1 MKHLYIFLIGLISL
15 TTPATV
21 SAQALPTDV
30 INVPVNIIPTL
41 PIERVNPTPQPS
53 PITTPAPTNI
63 PMPSPT
69 PSVVTIVPEQI
80 KPAIGRPSTDDFI
93 VPENLDDKRDADKKK
108 DKDDK
113 NVTTTPSIT
122 PTPAIAAPVA
132 KTQPPKAQP
141 KPEVQEEQTPM
152 KAIQDIIAP
161 PLATLM
167 QVKGAN
173 YYQDE
178 RLAPG
183 VTSTLISL
191 ALGLFLAGITILKLP
206 VLMKAMKRLR
216 RKLRNRKSADSFT
229 IPNLEM
235 K

>member
-1 MKHLYIFLIGLISL
+1 MKHLYIFIIGLIFL

-21 SAQALPTDV
+21 SAQQIPNDV
-30 INVPVNIIPTL
+30 INLPINVSPALIPTL
-41 PIERVNPTPQPS
+41 PIGANPTPQPS
-53 PITTPAPTNI
+53 PITTPAPTNV
-63 PMPSPT
+63 PAPSPLPT
-69 PSVVTIVPEQI
+69 APAPSVTPAVGGPQSSPIV
-80 KPAIGRPSTDDFI
+80 
-93 VPENLDDKRDADKKK
+93 VPGGLDTKNN
-108 DKDDK
+108 DK
-113 NVTTTPSIT
+113 NKEKDNEKKTTTPPVT
-122 PTPAIAAPVA
+122 PTPVIAGPVA
-132 KTQPPKAQP
+132 KTQPPKAQL

-183 VTSTLISL
+183 VTSSLISL
-191 ALGLFLAGITILKLP
+191 ALGLFLAGMTVLKLP

-216 RKLRNRKSADSFT
+216 RKLKNRKSTDSFS